1 MEQLSNQAHPEPEAE
16 ETPSLRDYLR
26 PVLVRKW
33 LILAMVA
40 LATAGTYGYFARQ
53 ADVYTSTTSIFVEPA
68 EPILSDTQTPG
79 TDRNTA
85 NQAALL
91 QSRDVAKRVARELG
105 FSGEPTALVDR
116 VTIEAETGSDFVKI
130 TGRGPTGEAAARL
143 ANAFSK
149 AFIEIRGEDRRKD
162 LSRALRSA
170 QAQLDRLGRSERDA
184 AARSSAAE
192 DVRRLRLTQS
202 LPTGSAQQIDPALSP
217 GRPSEPRPVRNAFF
231 ALVLSLVLA
240 LGMAFG
246 LERFDR
252 RIKRTEDIEGAYGA
266 PLLAVLPHVSD
277 PAAVV
282 DDQATLGPAFK
293 ESFRALRTNLQLT
306 GLDRPHR
313 RLLVISAIPGEGKST
328 VVRNLAIAYREWGLT
343 VAVVEADLRRPTL
356 ARLFQV
362 DPKVGLTDVLVGNET
377 LDGAVHTVGVEVP
390 GVEALVHAQAQG
402 DQALVAGRVQTGAAS
417 SNGGDPTHLSLLT
430 SGPSAGNPPAILAT
444 KRMETLVE
452 ELSAKHDIVLIDTA
466 PMLAVT
472 DTAPLLPRVDG
483 IVIVS
488 RLGLTTT
495 GLARQLMTL
504 VRRINGAE
512 VVGIVAN
519 DRAQLDIG
527 SDYGYYGDGYY
538 AARG

>member
-1 MEQLSNQAHPEPEAE
+1 
-16 ETPSLRDYLR
+16 
-26 PVLVRKW
+26 
-33 LILAMVA
+33 MVA
-40 LATAGTYGYFARQ
+40 LATAGTYGYFASQ
-53 ADVYTSTTSIFVEPA
+53 SDVYTASTSIFVEPA

-91 QSRDVAKRVARELG
+91 QSRDVAKRVAGELG

-116 VTIEAETGSDFVKI
+116 VEIEAETGSDFVKI

-143 ANAFSK
+143 TNAFSK
-149 AFIEIRGEDRRKD
+149 AFIAIRGEDRRKD
-162 LSRALRSA
+162 VARALRSA
-170 QAQLDRLGRSERDA
+170 QAQLDKLGRGARDA

-202 LPTGSAQQIDPALSP
+202 LPTGSAQQVDPALPP
-217 GRPSEPRPVRNAFF
+217 GRPSAPRPVRNALF

-252 RIKRTEDIEGAYGA
+252 RIKRIEDIEGVYGA
-266 PLLAVLPHVSD
+266 PLLAVLPHVRD
-277 PAAVV
+277 AAPMV

-293 ESFRALRTNLQLT
+293 ESFRALRTNIQLT

-377 LDGAVHTVGVEVP
+377 LEGAVHTVAVEVP

-402 DQALVAGRVQTGAAS
+402 DQVVVAEPAGIGAAS

-430 SGPSAGNPPAILAT
+430 SGPSPGNPPAILAT

-452 ELSAKHDIVLIDTA
+452 ELSATHEVVLIDSA

-483 IVIVS
+483 IVIVG
-488 RLGLTTT
+488 RLGITTT
-495 GLARQLMTL
+495 GVARQLMTL

-512 VVGIVAN
+512 VLGIVAN
-519 DRAQLDIG
+519 DRAQLDSG
-527 SDYGYYGDGYY
+527 SDYGYYGNGYY
-538 AARG
+538 SERV

>member
-1 MEQLSNQAHPEPEAE
+1 MDQLSPQPQPE
-16 ETPSLRDYLR
+16 ETLSLRDYLR
-26 PVLVRKW
+26 PVWVRKW
-33 LILAMVA
+33 LILGMVA
-40 LATAGTYGYFARQ
+40 LATAGTYGYFASQ
-53 ADVYTSTTSIFVEPA
+53 SDVYSSSTSIFVEPA

-105 FSGEPTALVDR
+105 LSGEPTALVDR
-116 VTIEAETGSDFVKI
+116 VEIEAETGSDFVKI
-130 TGRGPTGEAAARL
+130 TGRGPTGKGAARL
-143 ANAFSK
+143 TNAFAK
-149 AFIEIRGEDRRKD
+149 AFIEIRGEDRRND
-162 LSRALRSA
+162 LGRALRTA
-170 QAQLDRLGRSERDA
+170 QTQLNKLGRGARDA
-184 AARSSAAE
+184 TARTSAAE
-192 DVRRLRLTQS
+192 DLRQIRLAQS
-202 LPTGSAQQIDPALSP
+202 LPAGTAQQVDPALPP
-217 GRPSEPRPVRNAFF
+217 GRPSAPRPERNALF

-252 RIKRTEDIEGAYGA
+252 RIKRIEDIEGVYGA
-266 PLLAVLPHVSD
+266 PLLAVLPHVRD
-277 PAAVV
+277 AAPMV

-293 ESFRALRTNLQLT
+293 ESFRALRTNIQLT

-377 LDGAVHTVGVEVP
+377 LDRAVHSVAVEVP

-402 DQALVAGRVQTGAAS
+402 DQTMMAEQPVGLGEAS

-430 SGPSAGNPPAILAT
+430 SGPSPGNPPAILAT

-452 ELSAKHDIVLIDTA
+452 EMSSTHDVVLIDSA

-483 IVIVS
+483 IIVVS
-488 RLGLTTT
+488 RLGITTT
-495 GLARQLMTL
+495 GTARQLMTL
-504 VRRINGAE
+504 VGRINGAE
-512 VVGIVAN
+512 VLGIVAN
-519 DRAQLDIG
+519 DRAQLDSG
-527 SDYGYYGDGYY
+527 SDYGYYGNGYY
-538 AARG
+538 SERA